1 MSNVNLTTTERFSS
15 DVVCQYRAIVCE
27 NTSESGRLLTNYSLV
42 KVRINA
48 FLGCVKP
55 ERMAWVE
62 FVILVVQSYFD
73 LLLRY

>member
-42 KVRINA
+42 KVRINE